1 MPFRSAVLPILATLT
16 WSILVS
22 FATVSDA
29 KPTWSAFYEGTA
41 RQAELPPGTLIK
53 YESLRLPA
61 FYRAKAWRILYATR
75 DYRGRPL
82 LGSGVAV
89 LPDSAAKL
97 PQERTI
103 VAYAHPTVGVA
114 RHCAPSAR
122 KRPTASILGLNELVA
137 SGHLVVATDYPGLGT
152 YGPIGYLVG
161 LGQARAVVDS
171 VRALR
176 QIPGVGGGRRYA
188 LWGYSQGAHAALFSA
203 MISARYAPELQPVG
217 VAAAAPPTDLSRLLM
232 ANLNSLEGRILSSF
246 TIGSWTAKYGFAMEA
261 LVDRQSV
268 SIINGINS
276 NCIDDFAGALDT
288 LKAQKM
294 LPGTFLVRNPL
305 KTPGWRD
312 AVVDNSLFAFS
323 AAVPA
328 LVLQGESDALVLP
341 PVTQQFVRAA
351 CRNGARIKYET
362 FRAKGHG
369 GVAKAS
375 IGPAVG
381 WINDRFKGRPA
392 PVSCR

>member
-1 MPFRSAVLPILATLT
+1 MRSRFNLLPILAALAWSVLLPLT
-16 WSILVS
+16 TS
-22 FATVSDA
+22 ADA
-29 KPTWSAFYEGTA
+29 KPTWTAFYEGTA

-53 YESLRLPA
+53 YERLRLPA

-82 LGSGVAV
+82 LGSGIAV
-89 LPDSAAKL
+89 LPDQAAKV
-97 PQERTI
+97 PEERTI

-122 KRPTASILGLNELVA
+122 KRPTAAILGLNELVA

-171 VRALR
+171 VRAAR

-203 MISARYAPELQPVG
+203 MISGKYAPELTPVG
-217 VAAAAPPTDLSRLLM
+217 VAAAAPPTDLGRLLA
-232 ANLNSLEGRILSSF
+232 ANLDSLGGRVLSSF
-246 TIGSWTAKYGFAMEA
+246 TIGSWAVKYGFNVET
-261 LVDRQSV
+261 LVDRRSV
-268 SIINGINS
+268 GIINDINA

-288 LKAQKM
+288 LKAQKL
-294 LPGTFLVRNPL
+294 LPGEFLVRNPL

-312 AVVDNSLFAFS
+312 AVVDNSIFAFPAS
-323 AAVPA
+323 VPA
-328 LVLQGESDALVLP
+328 LVLQGESDVLVLP
-341 PVTQQFVRAA
+341 PVTQQFVRSA

-369 GVAKAS
+369 GIAKAS
-375 IGPAVG
+375 IGPAVS
-381 WINDRFKGRPA
+381 WINDRFRGRPA
-392 PVSCR
+392 PVTCR